1 VRLVNLS
8 VSTTVRGA
16 REYQAKF
23 LVPPLK
29 ANALSVTRTSSS
41 TTRSSVSRP
50 ALPAHGLT
58 AESAMLLPIR
68 TTGQESVLLVTRDL
82 MLVIFVLD
90 PTSAT
95 VLHVKMVGMLQV
107 LPQTQPVVPVV
118 MLSARHVLDLLTQT
132 VSRVSRPCTII
143 KAPLV
148 GLLALLDSSELLK
161 RSLLLRA
168 QHQP

>member
-95 VLHVKMVGMLQV
+95 VPDV
-107 LPQTQPVVPVV
+107 
-118 MLSARHVLDLLTQT
+118 
-132 VSRVSRPCTII
+132 
-143 KAPLV
+143 
-148 GLLALLDSSELLK
+148 
-161 RSLLLRA
+161 
-168 QHQP
+168 